1 MYPSY
6 KINPDWSRLAKQIVK
21 SNQTVIVIGTTD
33 SGKSTFCR
41 YLIDFAYTAGLKVGF
56 VDTDVG
62 QSQIGPPTT
71 IGMKIYEPNE
81 TETHE
86 KTITD
91 TQNASQTTDLE
102 KSKRFETQ
110 EKPGEEQS
118 HHFIDIP
125 DSLYFVGDTS
135 PHRNLLYVLSGT
147 QLMVEA
153 AHKRDADFVVLDTS
167 GYLHVSLGWQL
178 KQQKIELIRPQHIVC
193 IGRKTEFQQ
202 IVGYNDNFNHLNIHY
217 LLPHKETKTKNR
229 TERIDNRNKKFA
241 RYFNDATIQ
250 QVSFDQIRSVRTL
263 FFNGRIAKEK
273 EIQMLTDL
281 ADIEIDY
288 AEWGD
293 RSLNII
299 TRTILSTV
307 TTKKIKD
314 YLSLLH
320 LNNQKPDFLNNLLVG
335 MLDEQGNTIGIGV
348 ITSIDFKN
356 HVFNIRCKHGH
367 TDKATVFQF
376 SNYHYTEIE
385 K

>member
-6 KINPDWSRLAKQIVK
+6 NINADWSRLAKQIVK

-41 YLIDFAYTAGLKVGF
+41 YLIDFAYNAGLKVGF

-71 IGMKIYEPNE
+71 IGMKLYEPIENE
-81 TETHE
+81 SDERPIRGTQSAAQNTELE
-86 KTITD
+86 NPKIFD
-91 TQNASQTTDLE
+91 TEE
-102 KSKRFETQ
+102 KSQ
-110 EKPGEEQS
+110 
-118 HHFIDIP
+118 HCIDTS

-153 AHKRDADFVVLDTS
+153 AHKQDADFVVIDTS

-193 IGRKTEFQQ
+193 IGRKTEFEQ
-202 IVGYNDNFNHLNIHY
+202 IVGYNDIFSHVNIHY
-217 LLPHKETKTKNR
+217 LLPHKETKTKSR
-229 TERIDNRNKKFA
+229 IERIQNRNEKFA
-241 RYFNDATIQ
+241 KYFKDATLQ

-263 FFNGRIAKEK
+263 FFNGRIANQN
-273 EIQMLTDL
+273 EIQILTDL
-281 ADIEIDY
+281 ADIEIEY

-293 RSLNII
+293 RSLKIV

-307 TTKKIKD
+307 KTKKIKD
-314 YLSLLH
+314 YLSLLKLH
-320 LNNQKPDFLNNLLVG
+320 NQKPDFLNNVLVG
-335 MLDEQGNTIGIGV
+335 MLDEEGNTIGIGL
-348 ITSIDFKN
+348 IISIDFQN
-356 HVFNIRCKHGH
+356 HVLNIRCKPGH
-367 TDKATVFQF
+367 TEKAKVLQF

-385 K
+385 Q